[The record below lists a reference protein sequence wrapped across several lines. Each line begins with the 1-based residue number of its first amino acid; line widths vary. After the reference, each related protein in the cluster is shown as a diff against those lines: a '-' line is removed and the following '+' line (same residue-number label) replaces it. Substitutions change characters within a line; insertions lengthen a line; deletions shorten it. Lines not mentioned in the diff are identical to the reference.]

1 MLGRSLVCLAAV
13 LLLSS
18 CATYS
23 YEKTARGVL
32 KGQLMVVWVDE
43 DRFVYWP
50 NTKDPLRF
58 ERACGSTLPVAS
70 IRPGLMYTD
79 GGSIPRPLRALQGF
93 SPWGYAP
100 AYIVHDWLFA
110 AHHCL
115 VAGLPMDPRDAD
127 ELKKV
132 SAFSFRDTTDALAE
146 VMKTL
151 MDDAR
156 VKKNAGAFDAISL
169 GVETPVAENL
179 WNSGKCETVSADDI
193 AKIENAQRTKT
204 LRMLSPF
211 SEPPVNARPPIIVYQ
226 NTFGR

>member
-1 MLGRSLVCLAAV
+1 MLRRALIGLAATV
-13 LLLSS
+13 LLSS

-23 YEKTARGVL
+23 YDKTPRGTL
-32 KGQLMVVWVDE
+32 KGQLMVVWVGE

-50 NTKDPLRF
+50 NTKDPLRY
-58 ERACGSTLPVAS
+58 ERADGSTLPVAS

-79 GGSIPRPLRALQGF
+79 GGSIPRPLRGLQGF

-100 AYIVHDWLFA
+100 AYVVHDWLFA

-115 VAGLPMDPRDAD
+115 VAGLPMDPRDKD
-127 ELKKV
+127 ELEKV
-132 SAFSFRDTTDALAE
+132 RALSFKDSIDALAE
-146 VMKTL
+146 VMRTL
-151 MDDAR
+151 MADKR
-156 VKKNAGAFDAISL
+156 VKTNPAAFDAISF
-169 GVETPVAENL
+169 GVETTIAENL
-179 WNSGKCETVSADDI
+179 WNSGKCETVSAEDL

-211 SEPPVNARPPIIVYQ
+211 STPPANAEPPIIVYQ